1 MATTC
6 KLFASASITSLLTG
20 SPCTVLVFILALGF
34 FFKASNIL
42 WDTCIL
48 SKTIEVLTFVG
59 FYSELISEDISIAIL
74 IIL

>member
-1 MATTC
+1 MATTR

-20 SPCTVLVFILALGF
+20 PPCIVLVFILSLGF

-42 WDTCIL
+42 GDAC
-48 SKTIEVLTFVG
+48 
-59 FYSELISEDISIAIL
+59 FYSELISEDISTAIL